1 MKPNANANKKATAE
15 KKAKEEAVKKT
26 NAASSIVTQNVET
39 KIDTF
44 DGKYKLT
51 TKLIQN
57 IRNSILKNESAVDS
71 TVDYSEFF
79 NSVLKKIE
87 EILDY
92 YESAVV
98 KLKNPPAL
106 YKSTDYNYST
116 FLKFPIGKSGE
127 TLGQIS
133 PTLLIGHLTD
143 NKDNYIK
150 YLSALIFRD
159 YVKMFLDIIAF
170 IVEHKDNYK
179 LVYYKYSGYN
189 TCVSNILKILN
200 DDDTFLHTDTKML
213 MNSPEHRNSHLK
225 FTALNYL
232 LEAIQLINKCSE
244 NNLLDVFKIY
254 ENIEKNGQN
263 SYQLLKQEFNSKIID
278 CFYNYTLYYFIKK
291 NDENSKSVAEIICDF
306 SDTFNKLSESQQNA
320 IQLLAKKKDTEYIR
334 IKSIDARNK
343 KLIKTL
349 ICDTFTSAQLKFVC
363 ETSFT
368 FDSPVIYQIDATS
381 GESDDI
387 QGLPKSTKHN
397 YLRLKDKEQIQK
409 IIGNLN
415 TILINKISGG
425 SKEEFDKKKEKE
437 NGIKLVREI
446 MEKMAQKQQQMSQNL
461 VSSLN
466 AAFKEEP
473 PKVEIIDN
481 SLQKSLVPRLNVA
494 FKEES
499 PKVEIIDN
507 SLQESLVPKLNQAFK
522 EEPPKVEIIDNSL
535 RDSLVPRLNGAFK
548 EEPPKVEIV
557 DNSLRDSLVPRL
569 NEAFKNEP
577 PKVEVIDNSLQDS
590 LIPRLN
596 GAFKEEPPKV
606 EIIDDQLQRSLLSG
620 LNEAFKNE
628 PPKVE
633 VIDNSL
639 QESLVLNL
647 NDLLNTNETEPIDN
661 SLQNYLTI
669 NLNNALN
676 IKKEK
681 EEKEEDEMQYTDEDF
696 IKLIIKNP
704 TKDEDADI
712 IIKMIQKINSQEPQ
726 EIDKI
731 GNTHFHYIAGSFYEQ
746 KEAMF
751 GAFYI
756 YSEIR
761 SFFNYQNAEGT
772 TPLMILFSKCQNME
786 DLQKISIESVDDIE
800 QEDIYGNSIFSIL
813 TKKIVEFSRKE
824 IQIQNTS
831 ASLVA
836 PLRGASSDFIEK
848 IIQNNITS
856 NTINQ
861 IPKITG
867 PIDPLENTV
876 LHYVAGSFLSMTEKI
891 GIMNDEKF
899 KDQLNYQNAEGATP
913 LMILTKHM
921 TKEDLDD
928 DYIKNF
934 IAENIADLEQEDI
947 YGNSIF
953 SILTKKMVEFS
964 GEEKVEFQ

>member
-98 KLKNPPAL
+98 KLKNTPAL

-320 IQLLAKKKDTEYIR
+320 IQLLAKKQKNNETEYIR
-334 IKSIDARNK
+334 IKSIDTHNK
-343 KLIKTL
+343 QLIKTV
-349 ICDTFTSAQLKFVC
+349 ICSTFTSAQLKFVC
-363 ETSFT
+363 ETKFI

-381 GESDDI
+381 GKSDDI
-387 QGLPKSTKHN
+387 QGLTEAGKNFYK
-397 YLRLKDKEQIQK
+397 LDLKGKEKIQK
-409 IIGNLN
+409 FIGNLN

-425 SKEEFDKKKEKE
+425 SKEEFDKKKEEE
-437 NGIKLVREI
+437 NRIKLVREI

-481 SLQKSLVPRLNVA
+481 SLQKSLVPRLNEA
-494 FKEES
+494 FK
-499 PKVEIIDN
+499 N
-507 SLQESLVPKLNQAFK
+507 
-522 EEPPKVEIIDNSL
+522 
-535 RDSLVPRLNGAFK
+535 
-548 EEPPKVEIV
+548 EPPKVEIV
-557 DNSLRDSLVPRL
+557 DNSLQESPMIIK
-569 NEAFKNEP
+569 EEP
-577 PKVEVIDNSLQDS
+577 KEEPKEVIDNSLKQSPVPSLNVSFKDDQLQKSLLSSLNGSLKDSVAPVEAVDDQLQDS
-590 LIPRLN
+590 LVPSLNVAFKDDDPKVQAIDELLRDSLLISLNGSFEKDSPEEKVDNSLQKSLLSSLN
-596 GAFKEEPPKV
+596 GAFKKEPEEV
-606 EIIDDQLQRSLLSG
+606 
-620 LNEAFKNE
+620 NE
-628 PPKVE
+628 
-633 VIDNSL
+633 
-639 QESLVLNL
+639 
-647 NDLLNTNETEPIDN
+647 
-661 SLQNYLTI
+661 
-669 NLNNALN
+669 
-676 IKKEK
+676 EK
-681 EEKEEDEMQYTDEDF
+681 EEKEEEEENEEKEEKDIQYTDEDF

-712 IIKMIQKINSQEPQ
+712 IIKMIQKINSQVPQ
-726 EIDKI
+726 EIDEI

-751 GAFYI
+751 EAFVI
-756 YSEIR
+756 YSEIG

-772 TPLMILFSKCQNME
+772 TPLMILFSKCENIY
-786 DLQKISIESVDDIE
+786 DLQKINIEFVDDIE
-800 QEDIYGNSIFSIL
+800 QEDIYGNSVFSIL
-813 TKKIVEFSRKE
+813 TKKMVEFSRKEE

-861 IPKITG
+861 IPKTNN
-867 PIDPLENTV
+867 PIDILENTA

-891 GIMNDEKF
+891 EIM
-899 KDQLNYQNAEGATP
+899 KDQLANMNYQNIEGMTP

-921 TKEDLDD
+921 TKEDLEKEDVKD
-928 DYIKNF
+928 F
-934 IAENIADLEQEDI
+934 IAKNIADLEQEDI

-953 SILTKKMVEFS
+953 SILTKKIVEFS